1 MKRLLILLVCAATTA
16 HAQTDSNEI
25 KAILRGHINAL
36 AAPVMAGRGYVDG
49 GIEKAADYVAAQFR
63 AAGLKS
69 PRPLRD
75 YRQHYSVPVNTFPG
89 EVRLAYNGR
98 QLKAGA
104 EYLADAASAPI
115 TVKDLPLTVA
125 DFAGIT
131 RTEDMKAALSKLDRS
146 AAWLVKNADS
156 FCRNAG
162 IPVQLFPQLLPAG
175 CYLLPEHNKLM
186 WTVAPGQMKATVFN
200 IPDTAVPPA
209 GTLITATVVAREE
222 QHDCDNIVGMVP
234 GTGSDSVII
243 FSAHYDH
250 LGKMGAAL
258 FPGASDNASGTAML
272 LWLVQWFAT
281 HPQRYTVLFI
291 AFSGEEA
298 GLLGSEYYVKYPV
311 VPLTK
316 VRFVVNVDIM
326 GDATDGVTVVNA
338 TEYPQAFSLLNG
350 LNEGNRYLP
359 VIKSRG
365 KAANSDHYHFTE
377 AGVPAFFMYSNG
389 GMGYYHDVFDV
400 PGAVTLNHVAGVAAL
415 LREMAGKL

>member
-1 MKRLLILLVCAATTA
+1 MKRLLMMLAWPVIAV

-25 KAILRGHINAL
+25 KALLHQHINAL
-36 AAPVMAGRGYVDG
+36 AAPEMAGRGYVDG
-49 GIEKAADYVAAQFR
+49 GLERAADYIAAEFK

-69 PRPLRD
+69 PRPLRN

-89 EVRLAYNGR
+89 DVSLAYDGKK
-98 QLKAGA
+98 LKTGG
-104 EYLADAASAPI
+104 EYLVDAASSPI
-115 TVKDLPLTVA
+115 TVRDLPLKVA

-131 RTEDMKAALSKLDRS
+131 RTADMKAALAQLDRS
-146 AAWLVKNADS
+146 TVWLVQHADS
-156 FCRNAG
+156 FCRHVG
-162 IPVQLFPQLLPAG
+162 VPVQLFAQLLPAG
-175 CYLLPEHNKLM
+175 CYLMPEHGRLM

-200 IPDTAVPPA
+200 IPDTAVPPV
-209 GTLITATVVAREE
+209 GTPVSATVAATEE
-222 QHDCDNIVGMVP
+222 QHDCDNIIGMVP
-234 GTGSDSVII
+234 GSGSDSVII

-250 LGKMGAAL
+250 LGKMGSAV

-272 LWLVQWFAT
+272 LWLARWFAA
-281 HPQRYTVLFI
+281 HPQRYTLLFI

-311 VPLTK
+311 VPLSK

-338 TEYPQAFSLLNG
+338 SEYPTTFARMQEVNSRG
-350 LNEGNRYLP
+350 GYLP
-359 VIKSRG
+359 VVKSRG

-377 AGVPAFFMYSNG
+377 AGVPAFFFYSNG
-389 GMGYYHDVFDV
+389 GMGYYHDVFDS
-400 PGAVTLNHVAGVAAL
+400 PEAVTLNRVAGVAAL

>member
-1 MKRLLILLVCAATTA
+1 MKRLLILLLCAATTA

-25 KAILRGHINAL
+25 KAILRRHINAL
-36 AAPVMAGRGYVDG
+36 AAPAMAGRGYVDG

-89 EVRLAYNGR
+89 EVALAYNGR

-104 EYLADAASAPI
+104 EYLTDAASAPI
-115 TVKDLPLTVA
+115 AVRDLPLKVA

-131 RTEDMKAALSKLDRS
+131 RTEDMKAALSRLDRS
-146 AAWLVKNADS
+146 AVWVVMNADS

-175 CYLLPEHNKLM
+175 CYLLPEHSKLM

-200 IPDTAVPPA
+200 IPDTAVPPL
-209 GTLITATVVAREE
+209 GTLITATVVAGEE
-222 QHDCDNIVGMVP
+222 QHDCDNIVGVVP
-234 GTGSDSVII
+234 GTGSDSVVI

-272 LWLVQWFAT
+272 LWLAQWFAT
-281 HPQRYTVLFI
+281 HPQRYTLLFI

-311 VPLTK
+311 VPLSK
-316 VRFVVNVDIM
+316 VRFVTNVDIM

-377 AGVPAFFMYSNG
+377 AGVPAFFIYSNG

-400 PGAVTLNHVAGVAAL
+400 PGVVTLNHVVGVAAL